1 MLKRDTQFEENRL
14 KVWKK
19 INRSKIQC
27 FNPCNS
33 LCSNFEH
40 AAILW
45 HGTSLF
51 RPGEDHVSTLL
62 RIFHCESHANIFV
75 PLTTTPH

>member
-1 MLKRDTQFEENRL
+1 MFKRDMQFEENRP

-19 INRSKIQC
+19 IIMSKIQC
-27 FNPCNS
+27 FNRCHS

-45 HGTSLF
+45 HGDEF

-62 RIFHCESHANIFV
+62 SIFHCEINANI
-75 PLTTTPH
+75 